1 MPIGVIC
8 NALAVA
14 IGGLLGNLG
23 GRYLSDGFQQRLTL
37 VFGCCSLGMGI
48 ASIPLMQN
56 MPAVI
61 FAVIVGSALGMALRL
76 GQRVEWGAMQLQKPV
91 ARLFKA
97 PANRIRPEEYNAVLV
112 TIIVLFCTS
121 STGIYGAMDEGM
133 SGDHAILLAKSVLD
147 LFTALI
153 FGGSLGAVVA
163 FIALPQCALFMALYC
178 LAGAILP
185 LTNAAMIGDFKACGG
200 ILLLATGLRLAKIKD
215 FPVADMI
222 PAMALVMPVSWLWQ
236 TYVTPLIG

>member
-61 FAVIVGSALGMALRL
+61 FAVIVGSALG
-76 GQRVEWGAMQLQKPV
+76 
-91 ARLFKA
+91 
-97 PANRIRPEEYNAVLV
+97 I
-112 TIIVLFCTS
+112 
-121 STGIYGAMDEGM
+121 
-133 SGDHAILLAKSVLD
+133 
-147 LFTALI
+147 
-153 FGGSLGAVVA
+153 
-163 FIALPQCALFMALYC
+163 
-178 LAGAILP
+178 
-185 LTNAAMIGDFKACGG
+185 
-200 ILLLATGLRLAKIKD
+200 
-215 FPVADMI
+215 
-222 PAMALVMPVSWLWQ
+222 ALVMPVSWLWQ
-236 TYVTPLIG
+236 TYVAPLIG